1 MTIKVMADA
10 KSASKSNSKLNKK
23 TKAPSAR
30 KAVVFA
36 RVSTARQEKEGL
48 SLTEIQIPRAEEYAK
63 KNGLEIDRIFSVSET
78 GGQYKIRKKFAE
90 MIDYVKKNKSVTD
103 VIAFRVDRITR
114 NFQDAVV
121 VDDLRSKYDK
131 RIHFID
137 DNFILDKSSKSNDIL
152 QWDMKVLIA
161 RQYLERVKEDGQN
174 SKLSKL
180 QKGELP
186 WSAPFGYMHTK
197 LPNGTRTVIKHPT
210 KGKVAREILRRYS
223 TGMYSV
229 KSLSKEIEDEFGVKL
244 VKDGI
249 YRVLTNK
256 FYYGV
261 LVDPQTDIEYP
272 HIYEPMITRELY
284 DRNQEVL
291 CGHSHRRQRY
301 FGSGATYKGLIT
313 CSVCGCSVTPDTK
326 TKKQKNGNVHHYIY
340 YHCTNGK
347 DEHQDKVHSIEERKV
362 DAIIEDLLKHLKP
375 PKERLSELR
384 KMLSEAHTEKNKY
397 YDIRRS
403 ELETAKKQ
411 IQRRQRNLFDKYMD
425 NDGTTAV
432 GITQEFYDENMSR
445 YAEELAEIEKQQQRL
460 DSMDQGY
467 YVTVEYLLNLF
478 QHAADIFKVANPN
491 EKRQILS
498 LLLSN
503 LYFDGKNLTY
513 TLKEPLGGLFLK
525 SRSSVWQGRTES
537 NHDLRFWRPL
547 Y

>member
-1 MTIKVMADA
+1 MAIKVMADA
-10 KSASKSNSKLNKK
+10 KSADKANSKVSASG
-23 TKAPSAR
+23 KAPAKR
-30 KAVVFA
+30 KAVIFA

-63 KNGLEIDRIFSVSET
+63 GHGLEVDKVFSVSET

-90 MIDYVKKNKSVTD
+90 MIEYVKKNRSVTD
-103 VIAFRVDRITR
+103 VIAFRVDRIMR

-121 VDDLRSKYDK
+121 VDDLRSKFGK

-137 DNFILDKSSKSNDIL
+137 DNFILDKDSKSNDIL

-186 WSAPFGYMHTK
+186 WSAPFGYIHTK
-197 LPNGTRTVIKHPT
+197 LPNGARTVIEHPT
-210 KGKVAREILRRYS
+210 KGKVAREILCRYS
-223 TGMYSV
+223 TGMYSI
-229 KSLSKEIEDEFGVKL
+229 KSLSKEIEEEFGVKL

-249 YRVLTNK
+249 YRILTNK

-261 LVDPQTDIEYP
+261 LVDPKTGMEYP
-272 HIYEPMITRELY
+272 HIYEPMITIDLY
-284 DRNQEVL
+284 ERNQEVL
-291 CGHSHRRQRY
+291 GGHSHRRQRY

-326 TKKQKNGNVHHYIY
+326 TKKQQNGNVHHYIY

-362 DAIIEDLLKHLKP
+362 DAIMEDLLKNLVP
-375 PKERLSELR
+375 PKERLVELR
-384 KMLSEAHTEKNKY
+384 KMLSEAHAKKNKY
-397 YDIRRS
+397 YEVRRG
-403 ELETAKKQ
+403 ELETAKKR

-425 NDGTTAV
+425 SDGTNAV

-445 YAEELAEIEKQQQRL
+445 YAEELVEIEKQQQRL
-460 DSMDQGY
+460 DDIDQGY

-478 QHAADIFKVANPN
+478 EHAADIFKVANSN
-491 EKRQILS
+491 EKRQILG

-503 LYFDGKNLTY
+503 LDFNGVNLVY
-513 TLKEPLGGLFLK
+513 TLKEPLSGLFLK
-525 SRSSVWQGRTES
+525 KRSSVWQGRQELNS
-537 NHDLRFWRPL
+537 HLRFWRPL

>member
-1 MTIKVMADA
+1 MTIQVMADA
-10 KSASKSNSKLNKK
+10 KSANKTNAKVSKNETN
-23 TKAPSAR
+23 PVRR
-30 KAVVFA
+30 KAVIFA

-63 KNGLEIDRIFSVSET
+63 KHGLEVDKVFAVSET

-90 MIDYVKKNKSVTD
+90 MIDYVKKNKSITD

-121 VDDLRSKYDK
+121 VDDLRSKFGK

-137 DNFILDKSSKSNDIL
+137 DNFILDKDSKSNDIL

-197 LPNGTRTVIKHPT
+197 LPNGTRTVIEHPT
-210 KGKVAREILRRYS
+210 KGKVAKEILRRYS
-223 TGMYSV
+223 TGMYSL
-229 KSLSKEIEDEFGVKL
+229 KSLSKEIEQEFGVKL

-249 YRVLTNK
+249 YRIVTSK

-261 LVDPQTDIEYP
+261 LVDAKTGMEYP
-272 HIYEPMITRELY
+272 HIYEPMITRDLY
-284 DRNQEVL
+284 ERNQEVL
-291 CGHSHRRQRY
+291 CGHSHRRQRFY
-301 FGSGATYKGLIT
+301 GSNATYKGLIT

-326 TKKQKNGNVHHYIY
+326 TKKQKNGNVHHYVY

-347 DEHQDKVHSIEERKV
+347 DEHLDKVHSIEERKV
-362 DAIIEDLLKHLKP
+362 NAIMEDLLGNLIP
-375 PKERLSELR
+375 PKERIVELR
-384 KMLSEAHTEKNKY
+384 KMLSEAHAKKNKY
-397 YDIRRS
+397 YEVRRG
-403 ELETAKKQ
+403 ELEAAKKQ
-411 IQRRQRNLFDKYMD
+411 IQRRQRNLFDKFMD
-425 NDGTTAV
+425 NDSDVV

-445 YAEELAEIEKQQQRL
+445 YTEELAEIERQQQKL
-460 DSMDQGY
+460 DDIDQGY

-478 QHAADIFKVANPN
+478 EHAADIFKVANSS

-498 LLLSN
+498 MLLSN
-503 LYFDGKNLTY
+503 LQFDGENLTY

-525 SRSSVWQGRTES
+525 KRSSVWQGRTES

>member
-1 MTIKVMADA
+1 MAIKVMADA
-10 KSASKSNSKLNKK
+10 KSANKLNVKSTAK
-23 TKAPSAR
+23 SVVPTAR

-63 KNGLEIDRIFSVSET
+63 KNGLKIDKIFSVSET
-78 GGQYKIRKKFAE
+78 GGQYKIRKKFGE
-90 MIDYVKKNKSVTD
+90 MIDYVKKNRSVTD

-186 WSAPFGYMHTK
+186 WSAPFGYMHAK
-197 LPNGTRTVIKHPT
+197 LPDGTKSVIEHPT
-210 KGKVAREILRRYS
+210 KGKVAKEILRRYS

-229 KSLSKEIEDEFGVKL
+229 KSLSKEIEDEFGIKL

-261 LVDPQTDIEYP
+261 LVDPQTNIEYP

-284 DRNQEVL
+284 ERNQEVL
-291 CGHSHRRQRY
+291 AGHSHRRQRY

-362 DAIIEDLLKHLKP
+362 DAIMEDLLKNLIP
-375 PKERLSELR
+375 PKERVVELR
-384 KMLSEAHTEKNKY
+384 KMLSEAHAKKNRY
-397 YDIRRS
+397 YEVRRA

-425 NDGTTAV
+425 NDGTNAV

-445 YAEELAEIEKQQQRL
+445 YTEELAEIEKQQQKL
-460 DSMDQGY
+460 DDIDQGY

-503 LYFDGKNLTY
+503 LEFDGENLNY

-525 SRSSVWQGRTES
+525 KRSSVWQGRQES
-537 NHDLRFWRPL
+537 NPYHRFWRPL

>member
-1 MTIKVMADA
+1 MAINVMTNTKTTT
-10 KSASKSNSKLNKK
+10 KTGSEASKAVATLAK
-23 TKAPSAR
+23 R

-63 KNGLEIDRIFSVSET
+63 KNGLKIDKIFSVSET
-78 GGQYKIRKKFAE
+78 GGQYKIRKKFGE

-186 WSAPFGYMHTK
+186 WSAPFGYMHAK
-197 LPNGTRTVIKHPT
+197 LPDGTKSVIEHPT
-210 KGKVAREILRRYS
+210 KGKVAKEILRRYS

-229 KSLSKEIEDEFGVKL
+229 KSLSREIENEFGVKL

-261 LVDPQTDIEYP
+261 LVDPQTGIEYP
-272 HIYEPMITRELY
+272 HIYEPMITRDLY
-284 DRNQEVL
+284 ERNQEVL
-291 CGHSHRRQRY
+291 TGHSHRRQRY

-347 DEHQDKVHSIEERKV
+347 DEHLDKVHSIEERKV
-362 DAIIEDLLKHLKP
+362 NAIMEDLLNNLIP
-375 PKERLSELR
+375 PKERIVELR
-384 KMLSEAHTEKNKY
+384 KMLSDAHVKKNRYYEA
-397 YDIRRS
+397 RRA

-425 NDGTTAV
+425 STDSNAV

-445 YAEELAEIEKQQQRL
+445 YTEELTKIEEQQQKL
-460 DSMDQGY
+460 DDIDQGY
-467 YVTVEYLLNLF
+467 YVTVGYLLNLF
-478 QHAADIFKVANPN
+478 QHAADIFKVANSN

-498 LLLSN
+498 MLLSN
-503 LYFDGKNLTY
+503 LSFDGENLTY

-525 SRSSVWQGRTES
+525 KRSSVWQGRQES
-537 NHDLRFWRPL
+537 NPYHRFWRPL